1 MDNKTNQKFKQPQK
15 PVQKPQQKPVQ
26 KQPEKSVPLKAK
38 KQNQPLF
45 PMDRD
50 NFILMGIGVLL
61 MIIGYIFMYGDKD
74 IFSFR
79 KLSLSVIFVLGG
91 FLFEIF
97 AIMKKPKEKKT
108 E

>member
-1 MDNKTNQKFKQPQK
+1 MDNQANVKQKQA
-15 PVQKPQQKPVQ
+15 Q
-26 KQPEKSVPLKAK
+26 KQPEKNVPVKAK

-45 PMDRD
+45 PMEKE
-50 NFILMGIGVLL
+50 NFILMGIGILM

-79 KLSLSVIFVLGG
+79 KLSLSVIFILGG
-91 FLFEIF
+91 FLFEIY
-97 AIMKKPKEKKT
+97 AIMKKPREKKT